1 MLWHAIS
8 AEETANELGTSL
20 ENGLNSAQI
29 SRLTLKYGEN
39 VLKEKK
45 KKSIP
50 KKFVSQF
57 SDFMVI
63 ILFIAAF
70 ISFVVSLLSG
80 EGEFYDPVI
89 ILLIVMINAIIGVI
103 QESKAEK
110 AIEELKKM
118 AAPYAMVIRSGKKT
132 LIKTSELLPGDLV
145 LIETGDIIPAD
156 IRITKTVNLLCEES
170 ALTGESLP
178 SEKNAIG
185 ILPTNTSVADR
196 KNMLYMG
203 SSVSMG
209 RGEGIVVETGMNT
222 QMGKI
227 AQMIDTVDSPE
238 TPLSRKLSQIGK
250 VLGICALFICAVIFI
265 IGVLRKQNI
274 LEMFIMSVSLAVAA
288 IPEGLPAVVTIVLSL
303 GVRRMADKNVIVRK
317 LQAVETLG
325 SATVICSDKT
335 GTLTENKMEVKKIFS
350 FSDEKEKIAKVLR
363 YGTLCNNST
372 LSEDKI
378 IGEPTEVAIAKACD
392 SDIEYL
398 NEKFPRVKEVPF
410 DSKRK
415 MMTTVHK
422 IGEKYLVITKGAPDF
437 LVSRCS
443 YYMKN
448 DIREEM
454 TVSARN
460 IISNEN
466 VAMAQSALRVLCVA
480 YKEIED
486 LSEALEEGLCFL
498 GLIGLMDPPRAKV
511 KDAVRIC
518 KEAGIKTVMI
528 TGDHKITA
536 KAIGEEI
543 GICENE
549 EEIITGAQL
558 DKMDEGKLKDVIEKY
573 KVFARVSPEHKVKI
587 VKAFSGNGHIVAMT
601 GDGVNDAPALNK
613 ADIGCAMGK
622 GGTEVAK
629 SASDLIIADDDFST
643 IVEAVREGR
652 GIYRNIMKTVHFLI
666 SCNIGELLATFLSI
680 ILNFPLH
687 FEAIQLLW
695 VNLITD
701 SLPAIALGC
710 EPIEEDIMKK
720 PAQKSSSLFSKKM
733 IYDMAIEG
741 MQIGALSVL
750 AYAIGRMFFDVDA
763 GYPIIA
769 RTMAFAVL
777 SLSQIAH
784 AFNMRSANVF
794 NFKKSK
800 LLFSALICV
809 LLQVSVIEIAF
820 LSSMFKTQSLSL
832 LQWIIVVVL
841 SLMPLLT
848 KETEKRIFNDG
859 KNHKK
864 Y

>member
-1 MLWHAIS
+1 MLWHTIS

-20 ENGLNSAQI
+20 ESGLSLAQI
-29 SRLTLKYGEN
+29 SRLTAKYGEN

-50 KKFVSQF
+50 RKFVSQF

-63 ILFIAAF
+63 ILFIAAL
-70 ISFVVSLLSG
+70 ISFTVSLLSG
-80 EGEFYDPVI
+80 EGEFYDPII

-118 AAPYAMVIRSGKKT
+118 AAPYAMVVRSGKRTLVKT
-132 LIKTSELLPGDLV
+132 NELVPGDLV

-178 SEKNAIG
+178 SEKNAVG
-185 ILPTNTSVADR
+185 ILPANTSLADR

-227 AQMIDTVDSPE
+227 AQMIDSVPPPE
-238 TPLSRKLSQIGK
+238 TPLSKKLSQIGK
-250 VLGICALFICAVIFI
+250 MLGICALIICAVVFI
-265 IGVLRKQNI
+265 IGVLRKQNVM
-274 LEMFIMSVSLAVAA
+274 EMFIMSVSLAVAA

-317 LQAVETLG
+317 LPAVETLG

-335 GTLTENKMEVKKIFS
+335 GTLTENKMEVKRVFS
-350 FSDEKEKIAKVLR
+350 FSDDKEKIAKVLR

-378 IGEPTEVAIAKACD
+378 IGEPTEAAIAKACD

-398 NEKFPRVKEVPF
+398 NEKFPRVKEIPF

-422 IGEKYLVITKGAPDF
+422 TGEKYLVITKGAPDF
-437 LVSRCS
+437 LISRCIG
-443 YYMKN
+443 YEKN
-448 DIREEM
+448 DTVEEM
-454 TVSARN
+454 TTNARS

-466 VAMAQSALRVLCVA
+466 VGMAQSALRVLCVA
-480 YKEIED
+480 YKEVENLSQVSED
-486 LSEALEEGLCFL
+486 GLSFL

-511 KDAVRIC
+511 KDAVKIC
-518 KEAGIKTVMI
+518 KEAGIGSVMI

-536 KAIGEEI
+536 KAIAKEI
-543 GICENE
+543 GICENDD
-549 EEIITGAQL
+549 EIITGAQI
-558 DKMDEGKLKDVIEKY
+558 DKMGEGKLKDSIERY

-587 VKAFSGNGHIVAMT
+587 VEAFSANGHIVAMT

-629 SASDLIIADDDFST
+629 SASDLIITDDDFST

-666 SCNIGELLATFLSI
+666 SCNIGELLATFVSLL
-680 ILNFPLH
+680 LNFPLH

-701 SLPAIALGC
+701 SFPAIALGC
-710 EPIEEDIMKK
+710 EPIEDDIMKK
-720 PAQKSSSLFSKKM
+720 PSKKASKLFSKKM

-741 MQIGALSVL
+741 MQIGALSVF
-750 AYAIGRMFFDVDA
+750 AYAIGRMFFDADKA
-763 GYPIIA
+763 NPIIA

-794 NFKKSK
+794 NIRKSK
-800 LLFSALICV
+800 LLFSAFICV
-809 LLQVSVIEIAF
+809 LLQVSVIQIPF
-820 LSSMFKTQSLSL
+820 LSVMFKTQNLSVI
-832 LQWIIVVVL
+832 QWAIVAVL
-841 SLMPLLT
+841 SFVPLLT
-848 KETEKRIFNDG
+848 KEIEKRSLIVG